1 MIDNVSLKEALN
13 KYSDSD
19 LRSIAEVTQDDG
31 FMYDLRDQYATT
43 AYAFFENKHLG
54 YIFSDEEGIEYHY
67 CLEDGK
73 IYAYDESAN
82 PCMLPEGKTYSELYK
97 AVFGEQECPSEYS
110 SVEEASKEIFHKH
123 EFLVTYSG
131 YKYDI
136 LDVKRKINSNSLH
149 AMASKLGLSFYIKGD
164 MDKVN
169 VNISRTDIEPLAGN
183 LGKEINVVNREL
195 FDDTYD
201 GGYDN
206 YLACNVISYLYFN
219 VFPNAN
225 KELVFDLAK
234 YISGLYEDYKLEGLD
249 PSVYGPMNVID
260 KLYKKG
266 GYPLFISLV
275 KDSTGK
281 KAIKAIGKE
290 LLDGAKDAASRVFAY
305 VKESDTKFDQAS
317 NTKKDDHDWSV
328 DGIAK
333 LSRRIK
339 MNNRKGFHKANK
351 INRDTENF
359 YSINEPNPD
368 IDLDRDGEVEAE
380 ERSKQI
386 HTADLIPNSDK
397 VKSMSKTM
405 NNGGAPTIGKG
416 GGSSAPNA
424 NNGSKI
430 ENSILASDFEKDEFL
445 EYATNGNSYIMLGE
459 AVNPNKRYN
468 KMLYNNLYADRM
480 RKTSQIMGLYS
491 DIKEQV
497 PWIKYTYTN
506 PARYKFNLWIDTW
519 FYNESFFNNNSY
531 DREKTVDLYAEMLK
545 RLVND
550 PRFTAL
556 GYNKQTVFIPVL
568 GWQSSVIDQESP
580 AKDYIDYR
588 RNMNPISIIYRL
600 LRVKPAILKDIFGDR
615 DVVFLGTANYFK
627 INFSKEH
634 KGDIKLKFAQLITK
648 IYNNKDN
655 LIGEPDPEDEPVGD
669 STKAITIDIMDKLS
683 TNQNI
688 KFDSMVPGAKA
699 LVGVNP
705 IGLKATSTDEERFSN
720 NGDPIAIRTNSEL
733 KAYAK
738 KEEPIPTEEDK
749 KKAAVTSQKDK
760 DKISAEKEKD
770 ELVADIVAAASKSTT
785 SDEAIDKMENE
796 RVAKLIAS
804 VAADDNDVVK
814 INKARAARMDKVRD
828 DFYKKS
834 INGRSVREMI
844 TEPDQEKV
852 DISNQIPEKRL
863 DINSINEEWNH
874 LTYTNFDK
882 EYDVNSDIIKILNS
896 MADWAYPVVIRDLKI
911 EDTSTALD
919 YVDTWTVQCEDSF
932 GKRFTLK
939 FDVPKFMNENRYMML
954 RGNRKTIETQFFLM
968 PILKTDEGDAQ
979 IVSNYNKIFIR
990 RYNTT
995 PGKSNT
1001 YTDSI
1006 VRALKKY
1013 KGSKIKVFYGDNT
1026 KVCSKYSLPIDYIDL
1041 AKQYTKIDVG
1051 NMIFYF
1057 NQDEI
1062 REKYEVKEENGI
1074 PYAVSKN
1081 DKDPKKWS
1089 VVYNNSAYSIS
1100 EAVFNELMSTDKEFN
1115 DIANSLPKRTKY
1127 TYSRARML
1135 NSDIPLIVLCGYYEG
1150 LTKVLGKAGVEFTL
1164 SEKISNDAKNSTS
1177 SDYVKFEDGYL
1188 RWTCEDQATSLL
1200 MNGLKECNTQ
1210 DYKLADINS
1219 KSMFTDFVTQFCER
1233 IKTDGL
1239 DNFYDC
1245 MIDPITKEALDHYKL
1260 PTDFVECLL
1269 YANALLADNDF
1280 IKHTDT
1286 RSRRIRRA
1294 ELVAGYV
1301 YKAITDSY
1309 AAYSQAV
1316 KHTRTGAVMSMKQSA
1331 VIDRILLDPTEK
1343 DYSTNNMLTDVESVN
1358 AISTKG
1364 LTGLNSER
1372 SYSLDKRTYDES
1384 MLNIVGMS
1392 TGFAANVG
1400 MTRQAT
1406 LDMNVEGK
1414 RGYVKPIDGDSTQ
1427 LNDVKTLTA
1436 TEALTPMGIT
1446 HDDPFRTAMTFIQK
1460 SKHGMR
1466 CEDADPLLITNGT
1479 DEALPYIASDI
1490 FAFKAKNK
1498 GKVVE
1503 IVPDQYMIVEYTGG
1517 QKDYVNLE
1525 NTVQKNSD
1533 GGFHVPLKLDTDF
1546 RVGQSFKEGDILA
1559 YDKLSVGNTLGEDD
1573 KIAYKVGTMAK
1584 VALLTTDEGFE
1595 DSAIMSRRLANA
1607 MACDVIKVKEV
1618 VLPKNTN
1625 IYNVLPAGTHIE
1637 EGDQLMAFQT
1647 PYDSEDLEIL
1657 QRNLAGD
1664 EEELS
1669 SLGRVPIKAET
1680 TGTLVAVNIYRTCE
1694 LDELSPSLKKLVTA
1708 YEKPIKAKKK
1718 HLEDNGIATF
1728 ELPPTYKLP
1737 ATGKLKNCEDGVLIE
1752 FCQQYRDVPAIGDK
1766 IVWYSANK
1774 GVNKQLFPEG
1784 EEPYTDMRPN
1794 EVIDGFI
1801 TNTSVNGRM
1810 VCSIAAVGSLNKL
1823 MVELDRKCKGMLGIR
1838 YDDSKI

>member
-1 MIDNVSLKEALN
+1 MIDNVSLKEVLSQYDEN
-13 KYSDSD
+13 Q

-54 YIFSDEEGIEYHY
+54 YIFSDTEGIEYHY

-82 PCMLPEGKTYSELYK
+82 PCMLPEGKTYSELYE
-97 AVFGEQECPSEYS
+97 AVFGETESVERFG
-110 SVEEASKEIFHKH
+110 SVEESEIFHKH
-123 EFLVTYSG
+123 EFLVTYTG

-136 LDVKRKINSNSLH
+136 IDVKRKINAYNLTS
-149 AMASKLGLSFYIKGD
+149 MATELGLSFYMKD

-169 VNISRTDIEPLAGN
+169 VNISKTDIEPLAGN

-195 FDDTYD
+195 FNNTYD

-206 YLACNVISYLYFN
+206 YLACNMISYLYFN

-234 YISGLYEDYKLEGLD
+234 YISGLYADYKLEGLD
-249 PSVYGPMNVID
+249 PSTYGPMNMID
-260 KLYKKG
+260 RLYKKG
-266 GYPLFISLV
+266 GYPYFVSLV

-281 KAIKAIGKE
+281 KVIKAIGKE
-290 LLDGAKDAASRVFAY
+290 LFDNAKKVSADIFSAIGESSDSKFVQAAS
-305 VKESDTKFDQAS
+305 KTKD
-317 NTKKDDHDWSV
+317 KHDWSV
-328 DGIAK
+328 NGIAN

-339 MNNRKGFHKANK
+339 MNNRKAIHNANK
-351 INRDTENF
+351 INKDTESYFDFN
-359 YSINEPNPD
+359 SPNPD
-368 IDLDRDGEVEAE
+368 IDLDKDGEVEAE
-380 ERSKQI
+380 EKAKQV
-386 HTADLIPNSDK
+386 HTAELLPSSDK
-397 VKSMSKTM
+397 VKSMAKTM
-405 NNGGAPTIGKG
+405 DNGGAPTSIKRG
-416 GGSSAPNA
+416 GGASATKAESYIIP
-424 NNGSKI
+424 
-430 ENSILASDFEKDEFL
+430 SDMADEFVDAL
-445 EYATNGNSYIMLGE
+445 DLGESVMMIGE

-468 KMLYNNLYADRM
+468 KMLYNTLYDDRM
-480 RKTSQIMGLYS
+480 RKTS
-491 DIKEQV
+491 DILRRYKEV
-497 PWIKYTYTN
+497 KINLPWIKYTYTDMS
-506 PARYKFNLWIDTW
+506 RYKYNLFVDTF
-519 FYNESFFNNNSY
+519 FYNELFFANNNY
-531 DREKTVDLYAEMLK
+531 DKEKSVMLYAELLK

-550 PRFTAL
+550 PRLAAN
-556 GYNKQTVFIPVL
+556 GYNRQTVFIPVKNWFTVVDPVDPKVYL
-568 GWQSSVIDQESP
+568 DYRKNINPMSVIY
-580 AKDYIDYR
+580 K
-588 RNMNPISIIYRL
+588 L
-600 LRVKPAILKDIFGDR
+600 LRTNTAMLKDIFGDK
-615 DVVFLGTANYFK
+615 DVVFMGDSSYFK

-634 KGDIKLKFAQLITK
+634 KVDIKVKFPQLITK
-648 IYNNKDN
+648 VLKSTNTTEK
-655 LIGEPDPEDEPVGD
+655 DPEDTEPD
-669 STKAITIDIMDKLS
+669 NSTKGITFDIIEKLNV
-683 TNQNI
+683 NQNLNI
-688 KFDSMVPGAKA
+688 SSLAPNA
-699 LVGVNP
+699 LVGKKLNTVS
-705 IGLKATSTDEERFSN
+705 ATSSKEKARDAEEKFP
-720 NGDPIAIRTNSEL
+720 PINVSIHN
-733 KAYAK
+733 K
-738 KEEPIPTEEDK
+738 
-749 KKAAVTSQKDK
+749 
-760 DKISAEKEKD
+760 AEKEAIKKVPEPEIKEKKTD
-770 ELVADIVAAASKSTT
+770 TSKIDQSVIDKENKEKEKEVLVKDIVDAAASSSS
-785 SDEAIDKMENE
+785 SDEAIDKLESE

-804 VAADDNDVVK
+804 IAAEEDDTAK
-814 INKARAARMDKVRD
+814 INKARTARMDKVKE

-834 INGRSVREMI
+834 INGRSVRQMI
-844 TEPDQEKV
+844 TEPDEEKINIESEIPKTNLE
-852 DISNQIPEKRL
+852 IS
-863 DINSINEEWNH
+863 SINDEWKN
-874 LTYTNFDK
+874 LTYMNFDK
-882 EYDVNSDIIKILNS
+882 EYDVNEDIVKVLNAMS
-896 MADWAYPVVIRDLKI
+896 EWTYPIVIRDLNI
-911 EDTSTALD
+911 ENTSTALD

-990 RYNTT
+990 RYNTM
-995 PGKSNT
+995 PGKSNSS
-1001 YTDSI
+1001 TDGI
-1006 VRALKKY
+1006 VRGLKKY
-1013 KGSKIKVFYGDNT
+1013 KGTKIKVTYGDNT
-1026 KVCSKYSLPIDYIDL
+1026 KVCSKYALPISYIDL
-1041 AKQYTKIDVG
+1041 AKIYSKIDIG
-1051 NMIFYF
+1051 DTIYYF

-1062 REKYEVKEENGI
+1062 RERYEVDNTRGLPFGI
-1074 PYAVSKN
+1074 RKN
-1081 DKDPKKWS
+1081 NKDPKKWD
-1089 VVYNNSAYSIS
+1089 VIYYNGS
-1100 EAVFNELMSTDKEFN
+1100 D
-1115 DIANSLPKRTKY
+1115 DIALNILWNMKSVDKDFAEICNSLPKRTKY
-1127 TYSRARML
+1127 TYSRARIL
-1135 NSDIPLIVLCGYYEG
+1135 NSDIPLIILCGYYEG
-1150 LTKVLGKAGVEFTL
+1150 LTKVLNKAGVWYEL
-1164 SEKISNDAKNSTS
+1164 KEKMTTEEKNSCDY
-1177 SDYVKFEDGYL
+1177 DYVKFEDGYL
-1188 RWTCEDQATSLL
+1188 MWSCADQATSLL

-1210 DYKLADINS
+1210 DYMLADINS

-1245 MIDPITKEALDHYKL
+1245 MIDPTTKEVLKHYKL

-1269 YANALLADNDF
+1269 YANSLLADNAF

-1286 RSRRIRRA
+1286 KSRRIRRA
-1294 ELVAGYV
+1294 ELIAGYV

-1309 AAYSQAV
+1309 SVYTQAV
-1316 KHTRTGAVMSMKQSA
+1316 KHTRSGAVMSMKQSA

-1384 MLNIVGMS
+1384 MLNIIGMS
-1392 TGFAANVG
+1392 TGFAGNVG
-1400 MTRQAT
+1400 ITRQAT

-1414 RGYVKPIDGDSTQ
+1414 RGYVKGIDGDSTQ

-1436 TEALTPMGIT
+1436 TEAITPMGTT
-1446 HDDPFRTAMTFIQK
+1446 HDDPFRTAMTFVQK

-1466 CEDADPLLITNGT
+1466 CEDADPLLVTNGT
-1479 DEALPYIASDI
+1479 DEALPYMSSDI
-1490 FAFKAKNK
+1490 FAFKAKGS
-1498 GKVVE
+1498 GKVTE
-1503 IVPDQYMIVEYTGG
+1503 IVPDQYMIVEYKNGT
-1517 QKDYVNLE
+1517 KDYVNLE

-1533 GGFHVPLKLDTDF
+1533 GGFHIPLKLDTDLK
-1546 RVGQSFKEGDILA
+1546 VGKTFKEGDILA
-1559 YDKLSVGNTLGEDD
+1559 YDKLSAGNTLGENDNL
-1573 KIAYKVGTMAK
+1573 AYKVGTLAK

-1595 DSAIMSRRLANA
+1595 DSAIMSHRLSNA

-1664 EEELS
+1664 DEELS
-1669 SLGRVPIKAET
+1669 TLGRVPIKAET
-1680 TGTLVAVNIYRTCE
+1680 TGELVAVNIYRTCE

-1718 HLEDNGIATF
+1718 HLEDNGIDTF
-1728 ELPPTYKLP
+1728 DLPPTYKLP

-1774 GVNKQLFPEG
+1774 GVNKGLFPEG

-1810 VCSIAAVGSLNKL
+1810 VCSIAVVGSLNKL
-1823 MVELDRKCKGMLGIR
+1823 MVELDRKCKDMLGIK
-1838 YDDSKI
+1838 YDDSKA